1 MTDAATAAVVVAVAA
16 GAFAQAISGLGFSL
30 VAAPIAVAALG
41 ARDGVR
47 LCVLLSIALN
57 AVLLAR
63 DPRGVRWRPVAL
75 ILVTAVLGAV
85 ATEAVADG
93 LSGDA
98 TSLAAGI
105 AIVVGVVL
113 LASGRR
119 AVRLRGAGGAAV
131 AGVAAGAMN
140 VLASVAGPPV
150 VLWAGNREWP
160 ARTTRTSLQAFF
172 GPLNLVTV
180 ILLGLPEVSAVVLA
194 SCAVAL
200 AMGSAVGIAAA
211 ARIAEPF
218 ARRVTLAVAGV
229 GGAALAIG
237 AVVGLV
243 T

>member
-1 MTDAATAAVVVAVAA
+1 MTDAATAAVVVAVGA

-30 VAAPIAVAALG
+30 VAAPVAVAALG
-41 ARDGVR
+41 AADGVR

-75 ILVTAVLGAV
+75 ILASAAV
-85 ATEAVADG
+85 AVIITRFAARG

-98 TSLAAGI
+98 TSLAAGV
-105 AIVVGVVL
+105 AIVVGVAL

-119 AVRLRGAGGAAV
+119 AVRLQGAGGAV
-131 AGVAAGAMN
+131 AAGLAAGAMN

-172 GPLNLVTV
+172 GPLNL
-180 ILLGLPEVSAVVLA
+180 I
-194 SCAVAL
+194 
-200 AMGSAVGIAAA
+200 
-211 ARIAEPF
+211 
-218 ARRVTLAVAGV
+218 TLAVIGLPDLHVAVLVSCLLVMALGTAAGV
-229 GGAALAIG
+229 ATSARIPEPAARAVTLTVAGIGGAALAVG
-237 AVVGLV
+237 AVVGLA